1 MDNRIHH
8 IESFI
13 RNNSCLNFSINELAE
28 EACMSRVHF
37 QREFKRNFGITPGV
51 YSEVCKI
58 KKGIELLKQPES
70 IQDIAYSLGYK
81 NYETFSRNFKKYCQ
95 IPPSDLQYFLHLMDK
110 ETDEHA
116 PAVVSF
122 SRNPEA
128 LAGLVKDSLER
139 EILTPNKL
147 DHLQVCIID
156 KNPVNT
162 FSRKPEDK
170 YKIRF
175 ENELA
180 PEILKEL
187 KL

>member
-1 MDNRIHH
+1 MDSRIHN

-13 RNNSCLNFSINELAE
+13 RNNSSHNFSINELAE

-58 KKGIELLKQPES
+58 KTSIELLKQPES

-95 IPPSDLQYFLHLMDK
+95 IAPSDLQYFLHLMDN
-110 ETDEHA
+110 ESDENA

-128 LAGLVKDSLER
+128 LAELVKDSLER
-139 EILTPNKL
+139 EILTPDNL

-156 KNPVNT
+156 KNPGST
-162 FSRKPEDK
+162 FSRKPEER
-170 YKIRF
+170 YNVRF

-180 PEILKEL
+180 PKLLKEL